1 MIVTR
6 LFLLNRNLRK
16 AMNAPVRIKGLY
28 RAIVTSLIE
37 SCALYSVAFLL
48 FIGTWAAGSPVW
60 GTFSPSLPE
69 IQVCPALRCNTKRWL
84 SDRDC
89 KQVIATFLIII
100 RVANRS
106 TSPNIT
112 IISGDI
118 SSIHFGSQGGLTSG
132 DGVPP
137 DGCPAT
143 FMGGCGKIPA
153 EAGIVVETTVD
164 LHCRD

>member
-1 MIVTR
+1 
-6 LFLLNRNLRK
+6 
-16 AMNAPVRIKGLY
+16 MNAPVRINGLY
-28 RAIVTSLIE
+28 RAIVTSLVE

-48 FIGTWAAGSPVW
+48 FIGTWAAGSLVW

-69 IQVCPALRCNTKRWL
+69 I
-84 SDRDC
+84 
-89 KQVIATFLIII
+89 QVIATFLIII

-118 SSIHFGSQGGLTSG
+118 SSIHFGSQGGLASG

-143 FMGGCGKIPA
+143 SMDACGKIPA
-153 EAGIVVETTVD
+153 EARIVVETTVD